1 MDTHSHAQAPR
12 LPCSFTAAA
21 QRRTV
26 QLPHEGDGEREKDGG
41 ERAVID
47 RHQNLRNTSSSITL
61 LSPYK
66 RHSSLHKHFEIVLT
80 DDHVCFV
87 SVLLFL
93 YLPMTHEEFTFCMN
107 IFFTL
112 DFVFHEKDI
121 GRLRR

>member
-47 RHQNLRNTSSSITL
+47 RHQNIRNTSSSITL

-66 RHSSLHKHFEIVLT
+66 RHSSLHKHFEIVLM

-93 YLPMTHEEFTFCMN
+93 YLPMTHRRVYFLYEYIFYSRFC
-107 IFFTL
+107 FS
-112 DFVFHEKDI
+112 
-121 GRLRR
+121 